1 LTDAPLQNNV
11 VCPTCGARQEW
22 SDVCRRCK
30 CDLRLLRAA
39 AETYRRSRNGCL
51 AALHGG
57 RLALALERARDC
69 ERLMPGPESRRLSAV
84 CALLNGDFPAA
95 FAAAR
100 EACDDRFESASQISF
115 NEIARSVEP

>member
-57 RLALALERARDC
+57 QLALALERARDC
-69 ERLMPGPESRRLSAV
+69 ERLIPCPESRRLSAV

-100 EACDDRFESASQISF
+100 EACDEGFENVSRIKASPFDR
-115 NEIARSVEP
+115 